1 MPAIKT
7 EVRADDYGPYLLS
20 GGTKTTGVYRPC
32 PSVVAFEPVTTFGK
46 ERHVAT
52 STVFTGEVTINHVG
66 PKYVVVHSPEVRELW
81 AYHGKFVA
89 GRPNLAYDPLG
100 PDDPIK
106 HDHQIKAPPIKKG
119 VPLKAKITMPSLWK
133 RTDKLIREWT
143 RE

>member
-7 EVRADDYGPYLLS
+7 TIMNDEYGEYLLS

-32 PSVVAFEPVTTFGK
+32 PSTVAYEPVTTFGK

-52 STVFTGEVTINHVG
+52 CTVFGGKAVAVNHVG
-66 PKYVVVHSPEVRELW
+66 PKYVVVHTPEARELW

-89 GRPNLAYDPLG
+89 ARPSQAYDPLG

-106 HDHQIKAPPIKKG
+106 KAPPIKRG

-133 RTDKLIREWT
+133 RTDRLIREWT
-143 RE
+143 RETAE